1 MYRKRRNLE
10 TIIQK
15 IQSMI
20 EKLYMLYQQIVTISI
35 WKIVEFDDVRLFNL
49 EWMEWQQGK
58 KGEF

>member
-49 EWMEWQQGK
+49 EWKEWQQGK